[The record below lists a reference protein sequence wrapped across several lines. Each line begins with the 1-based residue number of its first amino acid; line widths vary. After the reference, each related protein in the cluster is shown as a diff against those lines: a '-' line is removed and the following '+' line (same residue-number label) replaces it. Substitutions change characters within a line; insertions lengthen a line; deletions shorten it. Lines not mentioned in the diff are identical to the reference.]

1 VGARGLFVPVGSA
14 RPRGEHVQVDVT
26 RDAVETAPLIDA
38 GGELSSE
45 HEGTLLRHYGEM
57 IRSEEELH
65 LCTVWRPR
73 TRVRVR
79 KYVVTEMVTK
89 TVPVRR
95 EELRIEHEPIPP
107 ADAVPSADESP
118 SAGVPIEMTLY
129 EEQLVIEKRVVPRE
143 RVRVRTE
150 TITEH
155 QVISDE
161 VRKEQ
166 VDLDR

>member
-1 VGARGLFVPVGSA
+1 
-14 RPRGEHVQVDVT
+14 
-26 RDAVETAPLIDA
+26 
-38 GGELSSE
+38 
-45 HEGTLLRHYGEM
+45 M
-57 IRSEEELH
+57 IRSEEELR
-65 LCTVWRPR
+65 LSTVWRPR

-95 EELRIEHEPIPP
+95 EELRIEYEPIPP
-107 ADAVPSADESP
+107 DDAVPSADEP
-118 SAGVPIEMTLY
+118 RSAEGPIEMTLY

-143 RVRVRTE
+143 RVSVRTE

-161 VRKEQ
+161 VRREQ
-166 VDLDR
+166 IDLDRAGATRRAKEAGPAPLDAGPAIPVLDP